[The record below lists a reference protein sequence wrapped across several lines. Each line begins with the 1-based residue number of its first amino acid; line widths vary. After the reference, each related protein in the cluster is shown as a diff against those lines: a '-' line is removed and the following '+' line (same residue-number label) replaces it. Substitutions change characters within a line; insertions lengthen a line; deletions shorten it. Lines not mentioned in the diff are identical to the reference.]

1 MKKLS
6 MLFCAMQ
13 IISPAIAAT
22 KSYQTDSSNITAP
35 SIPLDA
41 ISSRNC
47 GVDLLRPPII
57 AGVGCAGVISEEG
70 NAGLT
75 FTYFQYLIQHN
86 DFRRSIDIDLRAESI
101 NDYVEK
107 GAGRLLLVSE
117 ESNALVRTSEGTPVL
132 SELNELG
139 DCGQERHRKI
149 MTTTIQ
155 GKNWNGWLF
164 EQSFPAPQ
172 KVLKNQCKMFTPA
185 YRCVSIIFGN
195 DRYSASMPSRCFLRK
210 MVGNIDN
217 ELSYDI
223 FINMI
228 NSIKFKKGTILAS
241 KRD

>member
-1 MKKLS
+1 MF
-6 MLFCAMQ
+6 FCAMQ

-22 KSYQTDSSNITAP
+22 TSRQTDSSNITAP

-57 AGVGCAGVISEEG
+57 AGVGCAGVISERG

-75 FTYFQYLIQHN
+75 FTYFQYLIEHN
-86 DFRRSIDIDLRAESI
+86 DFFRSIDIDLRAESI
-101 NDYVEK
+101 NDYIEK
-107 GAGRLLLVSE
+107 GAGQLLLVSE
-117 ESNALVRTSEGTPVL
+117 DSHALVRTSDGTPVL

-139 DCGQERHRKI
+139 DCGQERNRKI
-149 MTTTIQ
+149 IATAIQ
-155 GKNWNGWLF
+155 GKNWKGWLF
-164 EQSFPAPQ
+164 EQSFSAPK
-172 KVLKNQCKMFTPA
+172 KVLKKNHCKVFTPT

-195 DRYSASMPSRCFLRK
+195 DRYAASMPSRCFLRK

-228 NSIKFKKGTILAS
+228 SSLKFRDGTIPAP
-241 KRD
+241 KTD

>member
-6 MLFCAMQ
+6 IFFCATQM
-13 IISPAIAAT
+13 ISSATAATISPPNHG
-22 KSYQTDSSNITAP
+22 SDITVP

-41 ISSRNC
+41 TSSRNC

-75 FTYFQYLIQHN
+75 FTYFQYLIEHN

-107 GAGRLLLVSE
+107 GAGRLVLVSE
-117 ESNALVRTSEGTPVL
+117 DSNALVRTSDGTPVL

-149 MTTTIQ
+149 MTTTIR

-164 EQSFPAPQ
+164 EQSFPAPK

-228 NSIKFKKGTILAS
+228 NSIKFKKETIPAP
-241 KRD
+241 KKD

>member
-1 MKKLS
+1 MS
-6 MLFCAMQ
+6 
-13 IISPAIAAT
+13 SAIAAPISHPT
-22 KSYQTDSSNITAP
+22 RGTNITVP

-47 GVDLLRPPII
+47 GVDFLRPPII

-75 FTYFQYLIQHN
+75 FTYFQYLIEHN

-107 GAGRLLLVSE
+107 GAGRLLLFSE
-117 ESNALVRTSEGTPVL
+117 DSNALVRTSDGTPVL

-139 DCGQERHRKI
+139 DCGQERHRKL

-164 EQSFPAPQ
+164 EQSFPAPK

-228 NSIKFKKGTILAS
+228 NSIKFREGTIQAS
-241 KRD
+241 KKD